1 MFCVFSRRLQPDK
14 RNARCV
20 EVQPEGKT
28 VKPMN
33 IDIEQEDRYA
43 RLRLIPWWDQEKLKK
58 AVVMV
63 VGAGAIGNEILKNLA
78 LLGVGTILIVD
89 MDTIE
94 NSNLSRAVLYR
105 ESDEGCLK
113 AETAARRVMELNPD
127 VRAIPINGNI
137 ITDVGTGFFRHV
149 DVVLGGLDNR
159 EARLVINQK
168 CWHTSTPW
176 IDGAIEVF
184 QGFARVFVPPDS
196 ACYECTM
203 NDTDYKLLNFRKS
216 CSLLSRK
223 DLLDGKVPT
232 TPTTAAVI
240 AGLQVQE
247 AVKLLHGDRQLQP
260 LYGQGIV
267 FNGLNHDTYKVTYTR
282 NEECMSHDTWE
293 NVMEMKWSAAKTS
306 LKEVMAEIKKR
317 LSTKAVLETS
327 FEILLA
333 GACACG
339 HEKTYYRPLITV
351 TEEEVICPHCG
362 NELELQ
368 LTHRFDGSEPF
379 AGKKLLEIGFSP
391 GDILVGREGVRC
403 IYLELTNDIM
413 PLISG

>member
-1 MFCVFSRRLQPDK
+1 M
-14 RNARCV
+14 
-20 EVQPEGKT
+20 
-28 VKPMN
+28 KPLN
-33 IDIEQEDRYA
+33 IEIEQEDRYA
-43 RLRLIPWWDQEKLKK
+43 RLRLIPWWDQEKLRN

-78 LLGVGTILIVD
+78 LLGVGTIIIVD

-105 ESDEGCLK
+105 ESDEGSLK
-113 AETAARRVMELNPD
+113 AETAARQVREINPD
-127 VRAIPINGNI
+127 VKAIPVNGSV

-216 CSLLSRK
+216 CSLLSKK
-223 DLLDGKVPT
+223 DLLEGKVPT

-247 AVKLLHGDRQLQP
+247 AVKLLHDDRQLQP

-267 FNGLNHDTYKVTYTR
+267 FNGLSHDTYRVTYAR

-293 NVMEMKWSAAKTS
+293 NVVEMQWSAAKTS
-306 LKEVMAEIKKR
+306 LKEVMVEIKER
-317 LSTKAVLETS
+317 LSPKAVLETNV
-327 FEILLA
+327 EILLE
-333 GACACG
+333 GTCACG
-339 HEKTYYRPLITV
+339 HVKPYYRPLITV
-351 TEEEVICPHCG
+351 AEDEVLCPCCG
-362 NELELQ
+362 NELDLQ
-368 LTHRFDGSEPF
+368 LTHRFEGNEPF
-379 AGKKLLEIGFSP
+379 VLKKLAQIGFAP
-391 GDILVGREGVRC
+391 GEILVGRDGARF

-413 PLISG
+413 SLIR

>member
-1 MFCVFSRRLQPDK
+1 M
-14 RNARCV
+14 
-20 EVQPEGKT
+20 
-28 VKPMN
+28 KPIN

-43 RLRLIPWWDQEKLKK
+43 RLRLIPWWDQEKLNK

-105 ESDEGCLK
+105 ETDEGKPK
-113 AETAARRVMELNPD
+113 AEIAARQVMELNPD
-127 VRAIPINGNI
+127 IRAIPINGSV

-149 DVVLGGLDNR
+149 DLVLGGLDNR

-184 QGFARVFVPPDS
+184 QGFARVFVPPGS

-203 NDTDYKLLNFRKS
+203 NETDYKLLNFRKS
-216 CSLLSRK
+216 CSLLSKR
-223 DLLDGKVPT
+223 DLMEGKVPT
-232 TPTTAAVI
+232 TPTTASVI

-247 AVKLLHGDRQLQP
+247 AVKLIHKDRQLPP

-267 FNGLNHDTYKVTYTR
+267 FNGLTHDTYQVTYTR
-282 NEECMSHDTWE
+282 NETCMSHDTWE
-293 NVMEMKWSAAKTS
+293 NIIEMDWCAHEIS
-306 LKEVMAEIKKR
+306 LQEALSEIKKR
-317 LSTKAVLETS
+317 LSPKAVLETNV
-327 FEILLA
+327 EILLE
-333 GACACG
+333 GSCTCG
-339 HEKTYYRPLITV
+339 HVEAYYRPLMTV
-351 TEEEVICPHCG
+351 AENQVFCPQCG
-362 NELELQ
+362 VELDLN
-368 LTHRFDGSEPF
+368 LTHRFEGHEAF
-379 AGKKLLEIGFSP
+379 LHKKLSEIGFAP
-391 GDILVGREGVRC
+391 GEILVGREGARA
-403 IYLELTNDIM
+403 IHLELTGDIS
-413 PLISG
+413 PLIKGDKKEGKADECTTKETGI

>member
-1 MFCVFSRRLQPDK
+1 MCYVFNRKLQPDK
-14 RNARCV
+14 VNARRFGT
-20 EVQPEGKT
+20 QPGGKT
-28 VKPMN
+28 VKAIN
-33 IDIEQEDRYA
+33 IDIVREDRYA
-43 RLRLIPWWDQEKLKK
+43 RLRLIPWWDQEKLRK

-105 ESDEGCLK
+105 EEDEGCFK
-113 AETAARRVMELNPD
+113 AETAARQVMELNPD
-127 VRAIPINGNI
+127 VKAIPINGSI

-223 DLLDGKVPT
+223 DLLEGKVPT

-247 AVKLLHGDRQLQP
+247 AVKLLHDDRQLQP
-260 LYGQGIV
+260 LHGEGIV
-267 FNGLNHDTYKVTYTR
+267 FNGLTHDTYRVTYTR

-293 NVMEMKWSAAKTS
+293 NIVEMKWSAAETS
-306 LKEVMAEIKKR
+306 LKEVIAEIKER

-327 FEILLA
+327 FEILLK
-333 GACACG
+333 GTCLCG
-339 HEKTYYRPLITV
+339 HVKPYYRPLTTV
-351 TEEEVICPHCG
+351 AEDEVTCPQCG
-362 NELELQ
+362 NELDLQ
-368 LTHRFDGSEPF
+368 LTHRFHGDEPF
-379 AGKKLLEIGFSP
+379 IEKKLLEIGISP
-391 GDILVGREGVRC
+391 GEIVVGREGDRL
-403 IYLELTNDIM
+403 IYLELTNDII
-413 PLISG
+413 PLIRG